1 MKTTGINRRNFLFGA
16 VSLGTLAAA
25 TPVRAF
31 EMFGFS
37 GNKEPKASHGKA
49 ESFPFELTDEEW
61 RARLTPEQYKVLR
74 SEGTERSCSS
84 PLIDVEGPG
93 KFYCVGCGHLL
104 FATENKF
111 YSDSGWPSFYQP
123 YDEHSVGTS
132 TDYKIG
138 YARTEVHCA
147 NCGGHL
153 GHIFEDG
160 PPPTGLRYCINGV
173 ALEYVKDEEAGEKTE

>member
-1 MKTTGINRRNFLFGA
+1 MKAPEINRRNFLMGA
-16 VSLGTLAAA
+16 VSFSALAVA
-25 TPVRAF
+25 TPAKAF
-31 EMFGFS
+31 DMFGFTS
-37 GNKEPKASHGKA
+37 KEQKKSHGKA

-61 RARLTPEQYKVLR
+61 RERLTPEQYKILR

-84 PLIDVEGPG
+84 PLIDVKDPG

-104 FATENKF
+104 FSTDSKF
-111 YSDSGWPSFYQP
+111 YSESGWPSFYQP
-123 YDEHSVGTS
+123 HDEYSVGTS

-153 GHIFEDG
+153 GHIFKDG

-173 ALEYVKDEEAGEKTE
+173 ALDYVPDEKTSEKAE